1 MEWEKISWE
10 LKKSSGIRWVI
21 FVVLQLPRMTTEGA
35 EKKHYKPSAIV
46 ISEERWQMP
55 VASWDEEQKSLT
67 ALKLVCLWSV
77 NGKKRFESATE
88 HN

>member
-1 MEWEKISWE
+1 MEWEKILWE

-46 ISEERWQMP
+46 ISEER
-55 VASWDEEQKSLT
+55 
-67 ALKLVCLWSV
+67 C
-77 NGKKRFESATE
+77 GKCQ
-88 HN
+88 